1 MKKHLK
7 TMIVSALIGMSA
19 SSAFAC
25 SLRDVTTDHLR
36 DLVSQMGGYPISDQQ
51 CALLNSHHLFLHVQG
66 DSSVLDGVNLAWA
79 VVTLENDDN
88 VISSKSGIATRV
100 NARTTASQDN
110 ANKLFLSALDG
121 AISSLDWKG
130 AVAQFDASGKAI
142 AR

>member
-1 MKKHLK
+1 MKKHFK

-25 SLRDVTTDHLR
+25 RLRDVTTDNLR

-51 CALLNSHHLFLHVQG
+51 CALLNSHHLILHVQG
-66 DSSVLDGVNLAWA
+66 DSSVLDGVNLGWA

-88 VISSKSGIATRV
+88 IISSKSGIATRV
-100 NARTTASQDN
+100 NARSTPSQDN
-110 ANKLFLSALDG
+110 ANKLFYSALDG

-130 AVAQFDASGKAI
+130 AVAQFDSSGKAI
-142 AR
+142 TR